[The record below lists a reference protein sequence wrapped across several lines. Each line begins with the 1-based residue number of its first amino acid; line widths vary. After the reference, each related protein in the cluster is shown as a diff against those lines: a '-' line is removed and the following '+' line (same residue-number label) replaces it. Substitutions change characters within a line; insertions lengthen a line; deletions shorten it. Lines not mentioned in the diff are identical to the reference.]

1 MIRRIFF
8 YFSLLILFITS
19 CTSNRL
25 EVDASRTNVH
35 ITFVNLDSMLVN
47 SPRTVIPKLFDKYAS
62 SSEGVLAYQLGHC
75 LGIGGFKDHG
85 SLDRIELFRKDPYIK
100 RLESTISISFNSKS
114 EIQAQIIDGFKHF
127 KFHLPSSKIPDQI
140 YYINSLFVSNVFCS
154 PTEVGIGLDRYLGA
168 NSAVIKELPTQ
179 EFFQWMKERMR
190 KEYIPRDVLSEWIA
204 TNIVK
209 EVDGAFADKMIRWG
223 KIIYLTEAAFPKMD
237 KHLLFRYSQ
246 NGYDWAEHNEA
257 SIWKYIVNEE
267 LIFSK
272 NERDHANFLNEGPFT
287 VGLPEKSPDRLGQYL
302 GWKIVHEF
310 MEKNESVS
318 MQELINLPYN
328 TILQSYEI
336 EE

>member
-1 MIRRIFF
+1 MIRKIFF
-8 YFSLLILFITS
+8 YFSSIILLLTS

-25 EVDASRTNVH
+25 EVDASKTIVQ

-47 SPRTVIPKLFDKYAS
+47 SPRTVIPKLFEKYAS

-75 LGIGGFKDHG
+75 LGIGGFKDNG
-85 SLDRIELFRKDPYIK
+85 SLERIELFRKDHYIK
-100 RLESTISISFNSKS
+100 RLEFTIASTFKSKS
-114 EIQAQIIDGFKHF
+114 EIQSQIIDGFKHL
-127 KFHLPSSKIPDQI
+127 KFHVPSTKIPNRV

-168 NSAVIKELPTQ
+168 NAEVIKELPSQ
-179 EFFQWMKERMR
+179 EFFQWMKESMR
-190 KEYIPRDVLSEWIA
+190 KEFIPRDVLSQWIA
-204 TNIVK
+204 SNIVK
-209 EVDGAFADKMIRWG
+209 EVDGGFADKMIRWG
-223 KIIYLTEAAFPKMD
+223 KIIYLTEAAFPKID
-237 KHLLFRYSQ
+237 KHLLFRYSIK
-246 NGYDWAEHNEA
+246 GYDWAEYNEA

-267 LIFSK
+267 LLFSK
-272 NERDHANFLNEGPFT
+272 NERDHANFLHEGPFT

-310 MEKNESVS
+310 MKKNESIS
-318 MQELINLPYN
+318 MKDLINLPYN

>member
-1 MIRRIFF
+1 MIRRIIF
-8 YFSLLILFITS
+8 YFSSLILLLTS

-25 EVDASRTNVH
+25 EVDASRTKVQ

-47 SPRTVIPKLFDKYAS
+47 SPRSVIPKLFDKYAS

-75 LGIGGFKDHG
+75 LGIGGFKDAG
-85 SLDRIELFRKDPYIK
+85 SLDRIELFRKDPYIQ
-100 RLESTISISFNSKS
+100 RLESKIASTFKTKY
-114 EIQAQIIDGFKHF
+114 EIQSHIIDGFKHL
-127 KFHLPSSKIPDQI
+127 KFHLPSTVIPNQV

-154 PTEVGIGLDRYLGA
+154 TNEVGIGLDRYLGA
-168 NSAVIKELPTQ
+168 KADVIKELPSQ
-179 EFFQWMKERMR
+179 EFFQWMKESMR

-223 KIIYLTEAAFPKMD
+223 KIIYLTEASFPTMD
-237 KHLLFRYSQ
+237 KHLLFRYTK
-246 NGYDWAEHNEA
+246 NGYEWAEHNEA

-267 LIFSK
+267 LLFSK
-272 NERDHANFLNEGPFT
+272 NERDHANFLHEGPFT

-318 MQELINLPYN
+318 MQDLIKLPYN